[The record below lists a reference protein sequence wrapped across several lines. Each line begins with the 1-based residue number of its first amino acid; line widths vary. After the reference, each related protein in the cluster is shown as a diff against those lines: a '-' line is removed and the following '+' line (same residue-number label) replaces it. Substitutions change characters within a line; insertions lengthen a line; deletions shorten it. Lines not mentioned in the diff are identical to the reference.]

1 MPKLSGLRRLLL
13 PCGVLLIFTSHSLW
27 GQLQV
32 GNIIGQ
38 VRVARGAAPAEPVM
52 ITLASRGA
60 IVNTVYT
67 DGEGRYGFYGMA
79 PNLYHLVVNDE
90 KYQPLQVETKL
101 VPAVTPLNIVNLI
114 LYPVGAVDPAPGAI
128 PQPPASGG
136 NPYLVDVGDY
146 SRDFPKKAVE
156 EFQKALKA
164 EQRGKH
170 EEALRGYRKAIQLA
184 PNFYPAHNQLG
195 VAFLARQDF
204 AAARV
209 EFEEVI
215 RLNQADANAY
225 FNLGNVFFLTNH
237 LDDAVRLLEEGLRR
251 QPNSGLGK
259 FLLGSAY
266 RRAGRLPE
274 AERALHDAISLDPT
288 LARAHLELVNLYVGQ
303 KRTPEAISELKLF
316 LKAFPSDSMA
326 PQARQVLTRLEGAP
340 LQPVSK
346 SQ

>member
-1 MPKLSGLRRLLL
+1 MPRFSRPRQLLL
-13 PCGVLLIFTSHSLW
+13 PCIVLFLLCSHPLW
-27 GQLQV
+27 GQFQV

-38 VRVARGAAPAEPVM
+38 VRVARIGAPAESVM
-52 ITLASRGA
+52 IALHARGA
-60 IVNTVYT
+60 IVNTAYT

-79 PNLYHLVVNDE
+79 PNLYHLIVNDE

-101 VPAVTPLNIVNLI
+101 VPAISPLNIVNLI
-114 LYPVGAVDPAPGAI
+114 LYPTEVVNPAPGAI

-136 NPYLVDVGDY
+136 NPYLVDVSDY
-146 SRDFPKKAVE
+146 SKDFPKQAVD
-156 EFQKALKA
+156 EFRKALKA
-164 EQRGKH
+164 DQRGKTD
-170 EEALRGYRKAIQLA
+170 EAMRGYRKAIQLA
-184 PNFYPAHNQLG
+184 PAFYPAHNQLG

-204 AAARV
+204 AAAQL

-215 RLNQADANAY
+215 KLNQADANAY
-225 FNLGNVFFLTNH
+225 FNLGNVFLLTGH

-274 AERALHDAISLDPT
+274 AERALHDAITFDSNLSK
-288 LARAHLELVNLYVGQ
+288 AHLELVNLYVGQ
-303 KRTPEAISELKLF
+303 KRTPEAIRELKLF
-316 LKAFPSDSMA
+316 LKTFPADAMA
-326 PQARQVLTRLEGAP
+326 PQARHVLGRLEGAP
-340 LQPVSK
+340 VQPASK